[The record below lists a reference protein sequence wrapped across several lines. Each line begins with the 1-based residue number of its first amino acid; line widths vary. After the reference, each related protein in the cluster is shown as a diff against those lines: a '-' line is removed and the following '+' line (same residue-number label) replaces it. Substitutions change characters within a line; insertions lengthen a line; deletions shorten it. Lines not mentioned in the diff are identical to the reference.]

1 MDGVLALLSPALFRR
16 VAESDDARD
25 AAREVWRALRTA
37 PEFVRAVDE
46 LVDPGGPG
54 GKCAATARRLKRE
67 ADAALVVGAYDISV
81 RTYNDALRAA
91 PDIPNVVAP
100 LRSNRA
106 AALLRLAAAAPPSS
120 RARHHLLRLALGDC
134 DAALTAD
141 PSLVR
146 ARVRRTVA
154 RRALGRVR
162 DAIDDARRVVEHLA
176 DRDAP
181 EATRDVARR
190 RLETLLEDDSAASEG
205 ERGGR
210 PRRRNDRGDDPAR
223 GDAPAAADDDAS
235 PSASSASEV
244 LSFHSF
250 TPRAEPRPT
259 AHAGVGVFATR
270 SLRPGDAAC
279 VEPAHVAMLRRE
291 RSRVA
296 CHRCFARAPVA
307 VVPCRGCR
315 LAAYCSETCRD
326 DDADDPGAHAGECGG
341 GCWAAVLPQQ
351 IVLARRAVAR
361 ANANA
366 KENANAN
373 ANASSTKIRDH
384 RDEVRRLVPRS
395 VFDLAG
401 GDATWRD
408 MGASDRAAL
417 ATACAVA
424 SSCVVAGETVDAG
437 DVAAATSAIRTN
449 AFTVRTRP
457 SNPASGA
464 HPDPE
469 KYADDAWNALARDL
483 NPRPSSTTKTFS
495 RRRFLDAWRD
505 MSAEDDVV
513 ATALFLST
521 SRFNHACD
529 PNAHVALEVI
539 PARTR
544 DETSTEP
551 SKNRGIFTSRTRRG
565 GVSSHRVPVRAVTRV
580 SRPVAA
586 GEALSVSYGPAVGD
600 APTSERR
607 ERLAASHGFVCAC
620 VSCVD
625 TFSDARRANAYAV
638 DARLAAAVDDARAAL
653 HRVAGSNPTGERE
666 KPGVSFFHSALRE
679 PREALARAIDACR
692 RPSRGFPPLARSL
705 GEAEDCAARLLVAS
719 GDVEG
724 AANRA
729 KKALASV
736 EAAYPRDAL
745 APAMERARVAALI
758 AAAGGDAKEA
768 KALADAAGTTLRAH
782 VGSDDARGS
791 DATPCAARRAAR
803 LVEAISASLA
813 SRIGTDAANG
823 EDGEDEREREEGEG
837 LYELD

>member
-1 MDGVLALLSPALFRR
+1 MDGVLALLSPALLRR
-16 VAESDDARD
+16 VAESSDARD

-37 PEFVRAVDE
+37 PGFVRAVDE
-46 LVDPGGPG
+46 LVDPGGPC

-91 PDIPNVVAP
+91 PDRRDVVAP

-162 DAIDDARRVVEHLA
+162 DAIDDARRVVDHLA
-176 DRDAP
+176 ERDAP

-190 RLETLLEDDSAASEG
+190 RLETLLEADSAASEG
-205 ERGGR
+205 GEGARGDR
-210 PRRRNDRGDDPAR
+210 HRRRNDSADVPAY
-223 GDAPAAADDDAS
+223 AADDDAS
-235 PSASSASEV
+235 PSASSSSDA
-244 LSFHSF
+244 LSFRSF
-250 TPRAEPRPT
+250 TPRAVPRPT

-279 VEPAHVAMLRRE
+279 VETAHVAMLRRE

-315 LAAYCSETCRD
+315 VAAYCSETCRD

-361 ANANA
+361 AKANERE
-366 KENANAN
+366 K
-373 ANASSTKIRDH
+373 ASSAETDTETRDH
-384 RDEVRRLVPRS
+384 RDENRRLFPSS

-424 SSCVVAGETVDAG
+424 SSCVVAGETEDAG
-437 DVAAATSAIRTN
+437 DVAAATLAIRTN

-457 SNPASGA
+457 ANPASGA
-464 HPDPE
+464 NPDPE
-469 KYADDAWNALARDL
+469 KYADDAWDALERDL
-483 NPRPSSTTKTFS
+483 NPRPSSSTTKTVS
-495 RRRFLDAWRD
+495 RRRCLDAWRD

-529 PNAHVALEVI
+529 PNAHVALEII
-539 PARTR
+539 PARIR
-544 DETSTEP
+544 DETSTER
-551 SKNRGIFTSRTRRG
+551 SKNRGICTGRARRG
-565 GVSSHRVPVRAVTRV
+565 GSSSSRVRVVRAVTRA

-607 ERLAASHGFVCAC
+607 ERLAASHGFACFC

-625 TFSDARRANAYAV
+625 TFSDARLADAFAV

-653 HRVAGSNPTGERE
+653 ERVAGSNPAGERE
-666 KPGVSFFHSALRE
+666 GPGDICFPSALRE
-679 PREALARAIDACR
+679 PREALVRAIDACR

-719 GDVEG
+719 GDVAG
-724 AANRA
+724 AAIRA
-729 KKALASV
+729 RRALASV

-768 KALADAAGTTLRAH
+768 KALADAAGTALRAH
-782 VGSDDARGS
+782 VGGDDAWGS

-803 LVEAISASLA
+803 LVEAISASLK
-813 SRIGTDAANG
+813 
-823 EDGEDEREREEGEG
+823 EREREEGEG

>member
-1 MDGVLALLSPALFRR
+1 MDGVLALLSPALLRR

-37 PEFVRAVDE
+37 PGFVRAVDE

-91 PDIPNVVAP
+91 PDRRDVVAP

-106 AALLRLAAAAPPSS
+106 AALLRLAAAAPLSS

-162 DAIDDARRVVEHLA
+162 DAIDDARRVVDHLA
-176 DRDAP
+176 ERDAP

-190 RLETLLEDDSAASEG
+190 RLETLLEAASAASEG
-205 ERGGR
+205 ARGDR
-210 PRRRNDRGDDPAR
+210 HRRRNDRA
-223 GDAPAAADDDAS
+223 DAPAAADGAS

-244 LSFHSF
+244 LSSHSF

-270 SLRPGDAAC
+270 SLRPGDVAC
-279 VEPAHVAMLRRE
+279 VETAHVAMLRRE

-315 LAAYCSETCRD
+315 VAAYCSETCRD

-361 ANANA
+361 ANANE
-366 KENANAN
+366 K
-373 ANASSTKIRDH
+373 ASSAETDTETRVH
-384 RDEVRRLVPRS
+384 RDENRRPVPRS

-424 SSCVVAGETVDAG
+424 ASCVVAGEPEDAG
-437 DVAAATSAIRTN
+437 DVAAATLAIRTN

-457 SNPASGA
+457 ANPASGA
-464 HPDPE
+464 NPDPE
-469 KYADDAWNALARDL
+469 KYADDAWDALARDL
-483 NPRPSSTTKTFS
+483 NPRPSSSKTKTFS
-495 RRRFLDAWRD
+495 RRRCLDAWRD

-539 PARTR
+539 PARTG
-544 DETSTEP
+544 DGTSTER
-551 SKNRGIFTSRTRRG
+551 SKNRGIRTGGTRRG
-565 GVSSHRVPVRAVTRV
+565 DYSSSRVQTRVRAATRV

-607 ERLAASHGFVCAC
+607 ERLAASHGFACFC

-625 TFSDARRANAYAV
+625 TFSDARRADAFAV

-653 HRVAGSNPTGERE
+653 ERVAGSNPTGERE
-666 KPGVSFFHSALRE
+666 GPGNIFFPSTLRE
-679 PREALARAIDACR
+679 PREALVRAIDACR

-719 GDVEG
+719 GDVAG
-724 AANRA
+724 AAIRA
-729 KKALASV
+729 RRALASV
-736 EAAYPRDAL
+736 EASYPRDAL

-768 KALADAAGTTLRAH
+768 KALADAAGTALRAH
-782 VGSDDARGS
+782 VGGDDARGA

-813 SRIGTDAANG
+813 SRKGTDAEDG
-823 EDGEDEREREEGEG
+823 EDGEDEREEGEG

>member
-1 MDGVLALLSPALFRR
+1 MDGVLALLSPALLRR
-16 VAESDDARD
+16 VAESDDAQD

-37 PEFVRAVDE
+37 PGFVRAVDE
-46 LVDPGGPG
+46 LVDPCGPG

-81 RTYNDALRAA
+81 KTYNDALRAA
-91 PDIPNVVAP
+91 PDRRDVVAP

-162 DAIDDARRVVEHLA
+162 DAVDDARRVVDHLA
-176 DRDAP
+176 ERDAP

-190 RLETLLEDDSAASEG
+190 RLDALLEAASAASEG
-205 ERGGR
+205 ERGDR
-210 PRRRNDRGDDPAR
+210 RRRRNDRA
-223 GDAPAAADDDAS
+223 DAPDADDDAS
-235 PSASSASEV
+235 PSFSSASEA

-279 VEPAHVAMLRRE
+279 VETAHVAMLRRE

-315 LAAYCSETCRD
+315 VAAYCSETCRD

-361 ANANA
+361 AKANE
-366 KENANAN
+366 K
-373 ANASSTKIRDH
+373 ASSAETETETRDH

-424 SSCVVAGETVDAG
+424 SSCVVAGETEDAG
-437 DVAAATSAIRTN
+437 DVAAATLAIRAN
-449 AFTVRTRP
+449 AFTVRSRP
-457 SNPASGA
+457 ANPACGA
-464 HPDPE
+464 NPDPE
-469 KYADDAWNALARDL
+469 KYADDAWNALERDL
-483 NPRPSSTTKTFS
+483 NPRPSSSTTKTRS
-495 RRRFLDAWRD
+495 RRRYLDAWRD
-505 MSAEDDVV
+505 MSAEDDAV

-544 DETSTEP
+544 DGTSTER
-551 SKNRGIFTSRTRRG
+551 SKNRDIFTGRTRRG
-565 GVSSHRVPVRAVTRV
+565 GPCSSRVPVVRAVTNV
-580 SRPVAA
+580 SRSVAA

-607 ERLAASHGFVCAC
+607 ERLAASHGFVCFC

-625 TFSDARRANAYAV
+625 TFSDARRADAFAV

-653 HRVAGSNPTGERE
+653 ARVAGSNPAGERE
-666 KPGVSFFHSALRE
+666 GPGDFFFPSALRE
-679 PREALARAIDACR
+679 PREALVRAIDACR

-719 GDVEG
+719 GDVAG

-729 KKALASV
+729 RKALASV

-768 KALADAAGTTLRAH
+768 KAAADAAGTALRAH
-782 VGSDDARGS
+782 VGGDDARGA

-803 LVEAISASLA
+803 LVEAISASLK
-813 SRIGTDAANG
+813 
-823 EDGEDEREREEGEG
+823 EREREEGEG